1 MSLVLSIRRL
11 DNIHM
16 LAEVENYQDRDMDG
30 EQLARELGEIRSENS
45 FMLKSIQKI
54 DEKLDTHIETEEA
67 RLKAIE
73 NQLSVGRFLLFTAKA
88 IGATLILLVT
98 FKVGDVG
105 AVWKALIK

>member
-1 MSLVLSIRRL
+1 
-11 DNIHM
+11 M
-16 LAEVENYQDRDMDG
+16 LAEVENYQEEQMDG

-54 DEKLDTHIETEEA
+54 DEKLDAHVSKEEE
-67 RLKAIE
+67 RLKRIE
-73 NQLSVGRFLLFTAKA
+73 HQLSFGRFLLFTAKA